1 MLEFELQKS
10 ADKLIRD
17 IFGVKEKETVA
28 ITADTK
34 SNMTL
39 VNAVAAAVYSAGG
52 FPSVITIACPK
63 GVGKAADPD
72 IPVALLTS
80 ALSNADV
87 WIEFNEKWLLYST
100 PFEDAMKNNKKL
112 RYMCLVDFTPELLIR
127 TVGDIDIT
135 GVKVFMEEFGR
146 RQKTVKK
153 MHVTT
158 PAGTDV
164 KFDIDPNHVVAIDCG
179 KADVPGFFMCP
190 GQLNVVP
197 RFGSVNG
204 KIVFDGTIT
213 PPFGTIPSEPVT
225 LIVENS
231 KIIRFEG
238 GREAAEYEKFLKN
251 FQDEGML
258 RMAHMAYGFNPGAKL
273 SGNVVEDER
282 VWGCTE
288 WGIGYVSEIEAP
300 PIGQP
305 AVSHTDGI
313 CLNSTIYFDGVK
325 IMEQGK
331 IVDEALAKLSPV
343 K

>member
-10 ADKLIRD
+10 AHKLIHD

-34 SNMTL
+34 SDPVL
-39 VNAVAAAVYSAGG
+39 VNAVAAAVYNAGG
-52 FPSVITIACPK
+52 FPTVITIACPK

-72 IPVALLTS
+72 IPVELLTA
-80 ALSNADV
+80 ALSTADV

-100 PFEDAMKNNKKL
+100 PFEVSMKNNPKL

-127 TVGDIDIT
+127 TVGDIDIA
-135 GVKVFMEEFGR
+135 GVKEFMEEFGK
-146 RQKTVKK
+146 RQRMVKK

-164 KFDIDPNHVVAIDCG
+164 EFDIDDSHVVAVDCG

-213 PPFGTIPSEPVT
+213 PPFGSIPSEPVVLT
-225 LIVENS
+225 VQNS
-231 KIIRFEG
+231 KIVKFEG
-238 GREAAEYEKFLKN
+238 GREAAEYEKFLKGFN
-251 FQDEGML
+251 DDGML
-258 RMAHMAYGFNPGAKL
+258 KMAHMAYGFNPGAKL

-313 CLNSTIYFDGVK
+313 CLNSTIYFDGKK
-325 IMEQGK
+325 IMEEGK
-331 IVDEALAKLSPV
+331 IVDEELAKLSPV

>member
-10 ADKLIRD
+10 TNKLVND
-17 IFGVKEKETVA
+17 IFGVKENETVV

-34 SNMTL
+34 SDPTL
-39 VNAVAAAVYSAGG
+39 IKAVASAVYSAGG
-52 FPSVITIACPK
+52 FPTVITIACPN

-72 IPVALLTS
+72 IPVDVLAA
-80 ALSNADV
+80 ALSKTDV
-87 WIEFNEKWLLYST
+87 WIEFNAQWLLYST
-100 PFEDAMKNNKKL
+100 PFEIAFKNNPNL

-127 TVGDIDIT
+127 TVGNIDIE
-135 GVKVFMEEFGR
+135 GVKIFMDEFGK
-146 RQKTVKK
+146 RQRSVNK

-164 KFDIDPNHVVAIDCG
+164 EFEIEPRHVVGIECG
-179 KADVPGFFMCP
+179 RCNVPGFFMCP

-204 KIVFDGTIT
+204 RIVFDGTIT
-213 PPFGTIPSEPVT
+213 PPFGTIPSEPVVLT
-225 LIVENS
+225 VKDS
-231 KIIRFEG
+231 KIIKFEG
-238 GREAAEYEKFLKN
+238 GREAAEYEKFLKDFN
-251 FQDEGML
+251 DEGML
-258 RMAHMAYGFNPGAKL
+258 KMAHMAYGFNPGAKL

-288 WGIGYVSEIEAP
+288 WGIGYVSEMDAP
-300 PIGQP
+300 PSGQ
-305 AVSHTDGI
+305 AATSHTDGI

-325 IMEQGK
+325 IMDEGK
-331 IVDEALAKLSPV
+331 IVDEELAKLSPA